1 MARARRP
8 TDRNFDS
15 PSDYAR
21 VGCSVMP
28 DETDL
33 ASWTTEALV
42 ELAQRGDDAAYRQL
56 HQRYND
62 RLLRGLRLSV
72 PPDLADD
79 AAQEAWVRAYERLGD
94 LDQPSA
100 FFSWL
105 AAIARN
111 SARSVLRGPQRRDVQ
126 LDDTE
131 RMSVDRQAD
140 PYQVAEIK
148 ERQEAARS
156 ALSKLPNRQ
165 RRALQLRWIDGW
177 SYQQIAAITGQ
188 SLSAIET
195 LLYRARSN
203 FHRQY
208 ESSLSGVE
216 ASDDVACYKV
226 RSHIRRLGEGQ
237 LSERRRIRVLN
248 HLDRCVRC
256 RTVHDELGETWKTRA
271 WLPFVPMPAAL
282 RDLLSSLTSRFG
294 SLGGQTLAP
303 AHLAG
308 GVALAATVGLA
319 ITTVNPEEPRAETA
333 DSAGAGLAQTTV
345 PAAAASAVTHSEAPI
360 ERVGQVEP
368 VISVPEPYTEPS
380 LTAPAQH
387 VVASSV
393 RSPAGEDPD
402 RPLAAQ
408 SGQSEVGGVVEDTTT
423 LLVDAIGLVGELTSA
438 IASQPI
444 AQGALAVVD
453 EVVSTTG
460 DLVSSLLGDALP

>member
-1 MARARRP
+1 
-8 TDRNFDS
+8 
-15 PSDYAR
+15 
-21 VGCSVMP
+21 MP

-105 AAIARN
+105 AVIARN

-148 ERQEAARS
+148 EREEAARS
-156 ALSKLPNRQ
+156 ALNKLPNRQ

-188 SLSAIET
+188 SVSAIET

-256 RTVHDELGETWKTRA
+256 RTVHDELGETWESRA
-271 WLPFVPMPAAL
+271 WLPLIPMPAAL
-282 RDLLSSLTSRFG
+282 RDLLSSLTTRFG
-294 SLGGQTLAP
+294 SFGGQTLTP

-319 ITTVNPEEPRAETA
+319 ITTVNTEEPRAETG

-360 ERVGQVEP
+360 ELVGQVEP
-368 VISVPEPYTEPS
+368 VISVPEPYTEPN
-380 LTAPAQH
+380 LTTPAH
-387 VVASSV
+387 HAVASSV
-393 RSPAGEDPD
+393 VSPAAAERADT
-402 RPLAAQ
+402 PLAAQ
-408 SGQSEVGGVVEDTTT
+408 PGQSEVGSVVEDTTT
-423 LLVDAIGLVGELTSA
+423 LLVDAIGLVSELTSA
-438 IASQPI
+438 IASHPI
-444 AQGALAVVD
+444 AQGVPAVVD

-460 DLVSSLLGDALP
+460 GLVSSLLGDALP